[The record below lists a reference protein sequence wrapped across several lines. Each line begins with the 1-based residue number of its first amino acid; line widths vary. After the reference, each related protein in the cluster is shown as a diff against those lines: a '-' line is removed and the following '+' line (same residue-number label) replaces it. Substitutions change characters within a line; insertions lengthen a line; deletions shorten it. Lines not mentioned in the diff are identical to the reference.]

1 MIFLLNLSD
10 KNLSNSHPPQVSKGE
25 QHYAPGG
32 AYSMFTGKD
41 ASRAFITGDFSEAGL
56 VDDLSGL
63 KSESFNGVKGKLF
76 GLLSSTAVPM
86 FGP

>member
-1 MIFLLNLSD
+1 
-10 KNLSNSHPPQVSKGE
+10 
-25 QHYAPGG
+25 
-32 AYSMFTGKD
+32 MFTGKD

-63 KSESFNGVKGKLF
+63 KSENFNGVKGKLF